1 VFVNGDP
8 IISAASAVIKY
19 MKKSVSY
26 VSCGFGCGEFLLG
39 CL

>member
-8 IISAASAVIKY
+8 IISAVIKY

-26 VSCGFGCGEFLLG
+26 VSCGFGCGKFLLG